1 MRHED
6 DKEEK
11 MFTLKGK
18 YKVKGLTYLK
28 KPPDIKGKVDSGIRP
43 SLTFFFENEGEKEE
57 IYRLFSDGM
66 SRIPS
71 GKRLLKFVRKYTD
84 MEYEESSK
92 DMEDAL
98 GK

>member
-1 MRHED
+1 MSQD

-11 MFTLKGK
+11 MFTLTGK

-28 KPPDIKGKVDSGIRP
+28 KPPNIKGKVDSGIRP
-43 SLTFFFENEGEKEE
+43 SLTFFFSTEEEKQE
-57 IYRLFSDGM
+57 IYRLFSDGL

-71 GKRLLKFVRKYTD
+71 GRRLLEFVRKYTR

-92 DMEDAL
+92 DMEDVL